1 MPHAGLPRRHTPLGL
16 LVDHPL
22 QHRICRGALAAEPAV
37 LHLGEV
43 ALEEVDL
50 VLAGDA
56 GRAGGGAVDV
66 ARHAEVVKDLA
77 RGDGGRRLR
86 DQLDAAHRLAVPVGR
101 GVEREAHALGRGG
114 VGRVLVAGR
123 EGDVLLDGARAV
135 DVVLVGPDLVAP
147 GPVVEVGGCLEA
159 DVWRYVSRTPLWLV
173 SFCL

>member
-1 MPHAGLPRRHTPLGL
+1 MPYTSLPSCVPLRRACHIPSEQWVAGAGSTALPAR
-16 LVDHPL
+16 
-22 QHRICRGALAAEPAV
+22 